1 MRANRLNPAFDAVYL
16 PISNDSMDLSVPAR
30 EGLQPTDESGYAK
43 TARRILKLALDLDVI
58 EQDRREG
65 RVSSWEL
72 AVRCISVWFAIKELD
87 KVLDVSERRA

>member
-1 MRANRLNPAFDAVYL
+1 MRANRLKPAFEAECL
-16 PISNDSMDLSVPAR
+16 AKPNDSIDLSVPAR

-87 KVLDVSERRA
+87 RTLDVTERRA